1 MDNTHATRMLKV
13 AKALRAS
20 LLVVVTQV
28 DDLCDLIEK
37 AAPSPQEAPPVIAGA
52 SGRQLRVERG
62 TYSATWGTG
71 RCVLGHTMA
80 FHIMERLAR
89 RPNEYINMDRLL
101 DDLWT
106 GPRAYSTVR
115 STVCRLKTKL
125 RASGMS
131 DLASLIDGSMHGH
144 YGLMLGDA

>member
-1 MDNTHATRMLKV
+1 MLKA

-37 AAPSPQEAPPVIAGA
+37 AAPAPYEAPPVVAGA

-62 TYSATWGTG
+62 TYSVGWGTG

-80 FHIMERLAR
+80 FHIMERLAK

-115 STVCRLKTKL
+115 STVCRLKSKL
-125 RASGMS
+125 RAAGMA
-131 DLASLIDGSMHGH
+131 DLAGLIDGSMNGH
-144 YGLMLGDA
+144 YGLMLDAR